1 MNGREL
7 KKEGHVVD
15 GLTEEQAAGV
25 VRCEIGDG
33 VGQGFFVC
41 VFERDPVTAM
51 ADAERKKKE
60 KEFKKE
66 LEGVPDEVQE
76 GGGEIAPTRS
86 MKVIVPKNDKNGKN
100 GKNGMK
106 KSVFKMGV
114 GVKKDEKKDKKD
126 KNEKVTVDYVAK
138 AKMGK
143 MGKKGKKVPL
153 GRSL

>member
-1 MNGREL
+1 MENSNERERI
-7 KKEGHVVD
+7 KEGHVVD

-41 VFERDPVTAM
+41 VFERDPVVAM
-51 ADAERKKKE
+51 KDAERKKKE

-66 LEGVPDEVQE
+66 LEGVKEEVQE
-76 GGGEIAPTRS
+76 GGGEIAPTKA
-86 MKVIVPKNDKNGKN
+86 MNVIVPKT
-100 GKNGMK
+100 GMK
-106 KSVFKMGV
+106 KK
-114 GVKKDEKKDKKD
+114 KKDKDEKKDKKG
-126 KNEKVTVDYVAK
+126 KNEKVVVDYVAK
-138 AKMGK
+138 AKIGK